1 MKNRLFAK
9 LIALLAV
16 VTVGTWFYLTEFQRF
31 RVRRILEKAHEEL
44 VSGRMDENRI
54 ASLYIA
60 LDRISGS
67 ALIPSVK
74 KYADSYAHEYSQSG
88 DPEKFAAGVLMGKP
102 DLRWANGIGRSITI
116 PLCIMLLEDSKKYPP
131 KTRAYMEEVAC
142 TLLPKATGQ
151 SFGVNGVTFLDS
163 EHERAISI
171 QQWHEWYQENKY
183 EVLER
188 DQRVN
193 SAVEAQIGQQKKFV
207 EGVLDLNKRGE
218 AVPSDGHKPS
228 SRAPSDGPTAPAD
241 AH

>member
-1 MKNRLFAK
+1 MKNRLFVK

-16 VTVGTWFYLTEFQRF
+16 LAVGTWFYLTEFQKF

-54 ASLYIA
+54 ASLNIS

-74 KYADSYAHEYSQSG
+74 NYADSYSHQYSQSG
-88 DPEKFAAGVLMGKP
+88 DPEKFAAGVLMRRP

-116 PLCIMLLEDSKKYPP
+116 PLCIMLLEDAKKYPP
-131 KTRAYMEEVAC
+131 KTRAYMEEIAC

-151 SFGVNGVTFLDS
+151 SFGVNGIRFLDA
-163 EHERAISI
+163 EEERATAI
-171 QQWHEWYQENKY
+171 QQWHEWYQTNKHA
-183 EVLER
+183 VIER

-193 SAVEAQIGQQKKFV
+193 SAVEAQLGQQKKFV
-207 EGVLDLNKRGE
+207 EGVLDLNNRGE
-218 AVPSDGHKPS
+218 S
-228 SRAPSDGPTAPAD
+228 GPRE
-241 AH
+241 